1 MQPSSSMNSMNSMKL
16 SSSVCQDDMKSQS
29 KVSEQTAQLN
39 NGCQK
44 VTTIAMVG
52 GVSIVVILSL
62 LVSAFAA
69 APPDEETVV
78 DCNLSVG
85 SETTLTLM
93 CFAMGWICCYVMKRQ
108 DDIAKQVCKICCS
121 AKELLHSFCAK
132 ASAAVS
138 VVVNLYR
145 TIAARPAM
153 VIAQTTRKQA
163 EIAGMI
169 LAGTVFTCGILGL
182 FISAFTA
189 VPDAEPSADGLAS
202 ESSQSMRIFTV
213 GWMFLLSLK
222 LRREMVGLMGSSCL
236 FQPW

>member
-1 MQPSSSMNSMNSMKL
+1 MQPSSSMNSMKL

-29 KVSEQTAQLN
+29 KVAEQKAQMN

-44 VTTIAMVG
+44 ITTIVMVG
-52 GVSIVVILSL
+52 GASVVVILSL

-69 APPDEETVV
+69 APPDEETVL

-108 DDIAKQVCKICCS
+108 DDIAKQVCKTCCS
-121 AKELLHSFCAK
+121 AKELFHSVCAK

-138 VVVNLYR
+138 AVVNLFR
-145 TIAARPAM
+145 TIAARPAV
-153 VIAQTTRKQA
+153 VIAQITKKQA